1 MIYQCHQHCGLCQKT
16 PAKPLKVTRAKL
28 RLLLMLALRMIIW
41 LKIDDNRAPL
51 VTLERLNLRAV
62 TIVDTSVVFSQ

>member
-1 MIYQCHQHCGLCQKT
+1 MT

-28 RLLLMLALRMIIW
+28 RVLLVLALRMIIW

-62 TIVDTSVVFSQ
+62 TIMDTSVVFS

>member
-1 MIYQCHQHCGLCQKT
+1 MT

-28 RLLLMLALRMIIW
+28 RVLLMLALRMIIW
-41 LKIDDNRAPL
+41 LKIDGNRAPL

-62 TIVDTSVVFSQ
+62 TIMDTSVVFSQ

>member
-1 MIYQCHQHCGLCQKT
+1 MT

-28 RLLLMLALRMIIW
+28 RVFLLLALRMIIW

-62 TIVDTSVVFSQ
+62 TIMDTSVLFS

>member
-1 MIYQCHQHCGLCQKT
+1 
-16 PAKPLKVTRAKL
+16 
-28 RLLLMLALRMIIW
+28 MLALGMIIW

-62 TIVDTSVVFSQ
+62 TIMDTSVVFSQWQTNNINI